1 MEVLRN
7 SLEKWYLDNHRK
19 LPWRET
25 KDPYK
30 IWLSEIILQ
39 QTRVEQGLPYYQ
51 SFVSNYP
58 TVKDLAMAKDDDV
71 MKLWEGLGYY
81 SRARNLL
88 AASREVINDLDG
100 HFPTSYKN
108 IIQLKGIGPYTAAA
122 IASFAFN
129 ETVAVV
135 DGNVYRVLSRLFNDA
150 TAIDSNQGKKNF
162 QILAD
167 EFLNPTKPAT
177 HNQAMMELGAMI
189 CTPKNPKC
197 EECPLN
203 ESCQIAYTEEWKV
216 LPFKEKKVK
225 VEKLFLSFQVVIN
238 DQNQILIEKRTEKGI
253 WQNLYQFPLLEDKK
267 NIVEPNDFSHSS
279 KEYKHLLSHRKI
291 QAQFFFLDHLETKS
305 GIWVNVKD
313 LEKYAFPKLIVN
325 FLNDQNWFQA

>member
-1 MEVLRN
+1 VEILRN
-7 SLEKWYLDNHRK
+7 LLEKWYLDNHRK

-51 SFVSNYP
+51 NFVINYP
-58 TVKDLAMAKDDDV
+58 TVKDLASADDDDV

-88 AASREVINDLDG
+88 VASREVINDLDG
-100 HFPTSYKN
+100 KFPTSYKN

-129 ETVAVV
+129 EAVAVV

-150 TAIDSNQGKKNF
+150 TAIDSNQGKKTF
-162 QILAD
+162 QLLAD
-167 EFLNPTKPAT
+167 EFLNPRKADT
-177 HNQAMMELGAMI
+177 HNQAIMELGAMV

-203 ESCQIAYTEEWKV
+203 KFCQVAFTEKWKL
-216 LPFKEKKVK
+216 LPFKGKKVK
-225 VEKLFLSFQVVIN
+225 VEKLFLSFQVCIN
-238 DQNQILIEKRTEKGI
+238 NQSQVLIEKRTDKGI
-253 WQNLYQFPLLEDKK
+253 WQNLYQFPLLEDK
-267 NIVEPNDFSHSS
+267 NSIPEPKDFNHSS

-291 QAQFFFLDHLETKS
+291 QAQFFFLDKLESKT
-305 GIWVNVKD
+305 GFWVDVKELD
-313 LEKYAFPKLIVN
+313 KYAFPKLIIN